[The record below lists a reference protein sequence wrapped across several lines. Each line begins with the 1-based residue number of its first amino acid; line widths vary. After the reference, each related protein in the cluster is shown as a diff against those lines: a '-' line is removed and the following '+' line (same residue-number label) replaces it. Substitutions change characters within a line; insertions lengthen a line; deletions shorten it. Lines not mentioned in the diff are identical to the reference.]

1 MGSPLEPLCLQA
13 AWLQPPAGDTI
24 RAGGVG
30 PRKRASRRGRWE
42 WWSDRQMVG
51 LPRGPAAAVAALVRT
66 RAHFRPAGPRPP
78 REDAGFQ

>member
-1 MGSPLEPLCLQA
+1 MRRHRRG
-13 AWLQPPAGDTI
+13 
-24 RAGGVG
+24 RHGGV
-30 PRKRASRRGRWE
+30 PAARAQMRGRGGRWE

-66 RAHFRPAGPRPP
+66 RAHFRPTGPRPP